1 MKIFVL
7 AGNQKFG
14 PYSLPVLRKHI
25 SIGNFK
31 VSNLACYNGHEWIP
45 IQKIPGYFVDLPP
58 PPKEVNSEDFTNR
71 GFLLGEKADNR
82 VRIAAIWSSMIGF
95 IAHLILWGLQSSGVI
110 NVEGETANLLTSP
123 FSALYTPFSILL
135 AYEAYQLIREI
146 PSSFSNAVGKQFEI
160 VTLIVVRDIFKSLSL
175 IEFNDDWALDEKLN
189 LLLLECLT
197 FVILFYTSMNY
208 RKFSISLMVG
218 NMDVEDL
225 KTYVRSKRIIAQL
238 LLITY
243 VFIAVL
249 AFSGW
254 TVGVYNGMG
263 DADRKI
269 FFLDF
274 FTVLILADIL
284 ILLIFYRYSDDF
296 NALARNTGFVLATVI
311 LRVAIGAPGVSALV
325 LFMVSGLLGIAILRI
340 TQHFYTPPSEMD
352 FAFHKKRDGGAGRNR
367 TGE

>member
-7 AGNQKFG
+7 AGNKKYG
-14 PYSLPVLRKHI
+14 PFSLSVLRKHI
-25 SIGNFK
+25 RSGNFK
-31 VSNLACYNGHEWIP
+31 NTNLACHDGKEWIP
-45 IQKIPGYFVDLPP
+45 IQDIPGYFVDLPP
-58 PPKEVNSEDFTNR
+58 PPQKVNSEDFTNR
-71 GFLLGEKADNR
+71 GFLLGEKADRR
-82 VRIAAIWSSMIGF
+82 VRALAIYGSMVGF
-95 IAHLILWGLQSSGVI
+95 ISHLILWGLHSGGIVK
-110 NVEGETANLLTSP
+110 VEGETANLLNSP

-146 PSSFSNAVGKQFEI
+146 SSSFSNAVGKQFEI
-160 VTLIVVRDIFKSLSL
+160 VTLLVVRDIFKSLSL
-175 IEFNDDWALDEKLN
+175 LEFNDEWTLDGKLN

-218 NMDVEDL
+218 NMEVEDL
-225 KTYVRSKRIIAQL
+225 KTYVKSKRIIAQL
-238 LLITY
+238 LLFTY
-243 VFIAVL
+243 LVIAVL

-254 TVGVYNGMG
+254 TIGVYNGMG

-274 FTVLILADIL
+274 FTVLILADNL
-284 ILLIFYRYSDDF
+284 NLLMFYRYSDDF

-340 TQHFYTPPSEMD
+340 TQHFYTPPSKME
-352 FAFHKKRDGGAGRNR
+352 FSFHKKKDGV
-367 TGE
+367 

>member
-7 AGNQKFG
+7 AGNKKFG
-14 PYSLPVLRKHI
+14 PFSLTVLRKHI
-25 SIGNFK
+25 ESGYFRDT
-31 VSNLACYNGHEWIP
+31 NLACHNGKEWIP
-45 IQKIPGYFVDLPP
+45 IRDIPGYFVDLPP
-58 PPKEVNSEDFTNR
+58 PPQKVNSEDFTYR
-71 GFLLGEKADNR
+71 GFLLGEKADRR
-82 VRIAAIWSSMIGF
+82 VKALAIYGSMVGF
-95 IAHLILWGLQSSGVI
+95 ISHLILWGLHSGGIVK
-110 NVEGETANLLTSP
+110 VEGETANLLNSP

-160 VTLIVVRDIFKSLSL
+160 VTLLVVRDIFKSLSL
-175 IEFNDDWALDEKLN
+175 LEFNDEWTLDGKLN

-218 NMDVEDL
+218 NMEVEDL
-225 KTYVRSKRIIAQL
+225 KTYVKSKRIIAQL

-243 VFIAVL
+243 VVIAVL

-254 TVGVYNGMG
+254 TIGVYNGMG

-284 ILLIFYRYSDDF
+284 ILLMFYRYSDDF

-340 TQHFYTPPSEMD
+340 TQHFYTPPSKME
-352 FAFHKKRDGGAGRNR
+352 FSYHKKKDGV
-367 TGE
+367 